1 MSLRG
6 RHWFVI
12 WLVAACAAL
21 WLVIWRQTDS
31 FRTARALNQVR
42 EQRTVLQGQRASLE
56 ARIRAGESREQLM
69 PRAARLGLRAARDS
83 EIFRIT
89 APAPA
94 PATQTP
100 APAPPSSSP

>member
-1 MSLRG
+1 MALKG
-6 RHWFVI
+6 RHWFLI
-12 WLVAACAAL
+12 WLIAACAAL

-42 EQRTVLQGQRASLE
+42 EQRAVLAGQRASLE
-56 ARIRAGESREQLM
+56 ARIRAAQSREQLI

-89 APAPA
+89 APAQPPA
-94 PATQTP
+94 SP
-100 APAPPSSSP
+100 PPSSRP

>member
-1 MSLRG
+1 MALRG
-6 RHWFVI
+6 RHWFFI

-31 FRTARALNQVR
+31 FRTARALNDVR
-42 EQRTVLQGQRASLE
+42 EDRAELEGRRANLE
-56 ARIRAGESREQLM
+56 ARIRAAQSREQLI

-89 APAPA
+89 APQPA
-94 PATQTP
+94 PATP
-100 APAPPSSSP
+100 PPPSGP

>member
-1 MSLRG
+1 MAFKG
-6 RHWFVI
+6 RHWFLI

-31 FRTARALNQVR
+31 FRTARALNAVR
-42 EQRTVLQGQRASLE
+42 EQRAVLAGQRASLE
-56 ARIRAGESREQLM
+56 ARIRAAQSRELLI

-89 APAPA
+89 APAQPPA
-94 PATQTP
+94 TP
-100 APAPPSSSP
+100 APSSEP